1 MIFVYSEEELEQLLC
16 GRPDISI
23 QELRE
28 SAQYKGGWSKDDE
41 QIKWLWAFLG
51 TCKKTH
57 FSRWIRL
64 TRVKL
69 WRHNIVSVSHDLMRL
84 YFARVLI

>member
-1 MIFVYSEEELEQLLC
+1 LIEKQVQAFLKGFYAIVPKEMIFVYSEEELEQLLC

-41 QIKWLWAFLG
+41 QIKWLWEFLG
-51 TCKKTH
+51 TRKRNFRT
-57 FSRWIRL
+57 
-64 TRVKL
+64 
-69 WRHNIVSVSHDLMRL
+69 
-84 YFARVLI
+84 A